1 VVAMRVRAPAT
12 RLMLSRHMSATT
24 KGARPY
30 TIVTSARDADV
41 GRSPLILLF
50 HDASIP
56 SGLLKRALRR
66 NLTHMA
72 QSPVHALG
80 GASLTVNDDLCCATR
95 TILTR
100 QIDAFLN

>member
-1 VVAMRVRAPAT
+1 MVAMRVRAPAT

-24 KGARPY
+24 KGRPY
-30 TIVTSARDADV
+30 TILTSARDADV
-41 GRSPLILLF
+41 GKSPLILLF

-80 GASLTVNDDLCCATR
+80 GASLTVNDDLRCATR